1 MQKEVERIESFV
13 VKLEKKNMIKIPVQV
28 TDDLKLSEGD
38 EFLLHFDERTNE
50 LMLTPL
56 MLEKEGVVKAD
67 FIIPDE
73 IGSLARVATVLAEH
87 KINLLITT
95 SKIISPGKEAI
106 WETVIDV
113 SKGKQKLK
121 SVIEE
126 LKEKKLI
133 IDVQLSY

>member
-1 MQKEVERIESFV
+1 MRKEIERIESFL
-13 VKLEKKNMIKIPVQV
+13 VKLEKKNTIKVPKQII
-28 TDDLKLSEGD
+28 DDLKLSEGD
-38 EFLLHFDERTNE
+38 EFLLHFDERSNE
-50 LMLTPL
+50 LLLMPL
-56 MLEKEGVVKAD
+56 MLNKEGVVKAD

-95 SKIISPGKEAI
+95 SKTILPGKEAI
-106 WETVIDV
+106 WETVIDI
-113 SKGKQKLK
+113 SKGKEKLK
-121 SVIEE
+121 SVIED